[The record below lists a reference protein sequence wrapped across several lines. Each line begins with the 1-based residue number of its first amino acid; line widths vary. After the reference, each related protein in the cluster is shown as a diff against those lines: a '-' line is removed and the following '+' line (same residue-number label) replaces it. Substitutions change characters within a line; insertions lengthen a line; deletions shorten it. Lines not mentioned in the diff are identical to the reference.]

1 MEFLNELLSLFLAW
15 VFPIVYQWEIL
26 IVLALALF
34 GFHDAKKDHEAS
46 IAAWND
52 VTSGRTTIINT
63 QDFIAGKLVTNGY
76 TLQKSNVILGLILV
90 VFLMK

>member
-1 MEFLNELLSLFLAW
+1 MGNSSRLCSSTNWIET
-15 VFPIVYQWEIL
+15 
-26 IVLALALF
+26 
-34 GFHDAKKDHEAS
+34 S
-46 IAAWND
+46 ITAWND
-52 VTSGRTTIINT
+52 VISGRTTIINT